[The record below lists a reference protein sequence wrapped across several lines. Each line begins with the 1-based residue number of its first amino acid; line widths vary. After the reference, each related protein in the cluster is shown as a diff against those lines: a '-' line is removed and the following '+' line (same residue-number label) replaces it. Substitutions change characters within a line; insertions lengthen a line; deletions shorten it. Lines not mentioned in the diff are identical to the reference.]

1 MKTVKLKYPVS
12 FGSETIEELTLKPSA
27 GAFRGFSQKAGAD
40 GSVAYA
46 PYDLAVVAMKMAG
59 QPNAVADKLH
69 PADMQT
75 LAQEVLGFLADGQTT
90 GSEPSP

>member
-1 MKTVKLKYPVS
+1 MKTVTLKYPIQ
-12 FGSETIEELTLKPSA
+12 FGSSEITELTLKPSA
-27 GAFRGFSQKAGAD
+27 GAYKGFSQKGSPD
-40 GSVAYA
+40 GTVTFS
-46 PYDLAVVAMKMAG
+46 PYDCAVVAMKMAG

-75 LAQEVLGFLADGQTT
+75 LAQEVMAFLVDDQTT